1 MWIRPDNTLLLVEPD
16 SFIRRCLA
24 SALQQA
30 GYRVL
35 QASDGPDALQLVRQN
50 PRIRMVISEVLLPSS
65 PATSFLR
72 ELRRVRR
79 DLPVLFTTGINP
91 RMLTQPLPHRDIL
104 SKPFSPD
111 MLVERVGRQLRGQG
125 PAPTKLAVPRTRNQ
139 DAPTIKPSQAPGSP
153 HPR

>member
-16 SFIRRCLA
+16 TFFGACLVG
-24 SALQQA
+24 ALQQA
-30 GYRVL
+30 GSRAL
-35 QASDGPDALQLVRQN
+35 QPSDGPEALQVIRQN

-65 PATSFLR
+65 SATSFLR

-79 DLPVLFTTGINP
+79 DLPVLFTSGINP

-111 MLVERVGRQLRGQG
+111 MLVERVGRQLRGQATV
-125 PAPTKLAVPRTRNQ
+125 PSKLAVPRPRTGQ
-139 DAPTIKPSQAPGSP
+139 DT
-153 HPR
+153 PRP

>member
-16 SFIRRCLA
+16 SFIRRCLVG
-24 SALQQA
+24 ALQQA

-35 QASDGPDALQLVRQN
+35 QASDGPEALQLIRQN

-79 DLPVLFTTGINP
+79 DLPVLFTAGVNP
-91 RMLTQPLPHRDIL
+91 RLLTQPLPQRDIL
-104 SKPFSPD
+104 TKPFSPD

-125 PAPTKLAVPRTRNQ
+125 TVPTKLTVPRIRN
-139 DAPTIKPSQAPGSP
+139 SQET
-153 HPR
+153 PRPQ

>member
-16 SFIRRCLA
+16 SFIRRCLVG
-24 SALQQA
+24 ALQQA

-35 QASDGPDALQLVRQN
+35 QASDGPEALQVIRQN

-79 DLPVLFTTGINP
+79 DLPVLFTSGINA
-91 RMLTQPLPHRDIL
+91 RLLNQPLPHRDIL
-104 SKPFSPD
+104 NKPFSPD
-111 MLVERVGRQLRGQG
+111 MLVERVGRQLRGQS
-125 PAPTKLAVPRTRNQ
+125 PAPTKLTVPRTRNSQ
-139 DAPTIKPSQAPGSP
+139 ETTKPSAP
-153 HPR
+153 

>member
-16 SFIRRCLA
+16 TFIRRCLV

-35 QASDGPDALQLVRQN
+35 QASDGPEALQLVRQN

-91 RMLTQPLPHRDIL
+91 RMLTQPLPQRDIL

-125 PAPTKLAVPRTRNQ
+125 PAPTKLAAPRTRYQ
-139 DAPTIKPSQAPGSP
+139 ETATTTPKQP
-153 HPR
+153 

>member
-16 SFIRRCLA
+16 TFIRRCLVG
-24 SALQQA
+24 ALQQA

-35 QASDGPDALQLVRQN
+35 QASDGPEALQVVRQN

-79 DLPVLFTTGINP
+79 DLPILFTSGVNP
-91 RMLTQPLPHRDIL
+91 RLLNQPLPHRDIL
-104 SKPFSPD
+104 NKPFSPD

-125 PAPTKLAVPRTRNQ
+125 PVPAKLAAPRTRSSKESNKQ
-139 DAPTIKPSQAPGSP
+139 P
-153 HPR
+153 

>member
-16 SFIRRCLA
+16 SFIRRCLVG
-24 SALQQA
+24 ALQQA

-35 QASDGPDALQLVRQN
+35 QASDGPEALQVIRQN

-91 RMLTQPLPHRDIL
+91 RLLTQPLPHRDIL

-125 PAPTKLAVPRTRNQ
+125 PAPTKLAVPRTRSSQ
-139 DAPTIKPSQAPGSP
+139 ETPKPQRPQ
-153 HPR
+153 